1 LQVGAF
7 NDVMARLRERLAL
20 PRLTP
25 HTLRH
30 QRCTTL
36 KRAGL
41 ALDDIAL
48 IAGHASVE
56 STRLYLHL
64 APTDV
69 GARVR
74 HATRAFDEWIE
85 GLLMGGE
92 KRP

>member
-1 LQVGAF
+1 
-7 NDVMARLRERLAL
+7 
-20 PRLTP
+20 LTIV
-25 HTLRH
+25 H

-48 IAGHASVE
+48 IAGHASVD

-64 APTDV
+64 APTEV

-85 GLLMGGE
+85 GLLTGRE
-92 KRP
+92 DRP